1 MTRRKMTLT
10 EKLDKAR
17 RRLLAERYN
26 PHLVDDSVQ
35 TACLH
40 GLLRGLDLDAL
51 PASWYLTTARR
62 IAIDALRRD
71 SRAVLL
77 EPDKLDLLTNTRRQ
91 AGG

>member
-1 MTRRKMTLT
+1 MTRRKMTLAD
-10 EKLDKAR
+10 KLDKTR

-26 PHLVDDSVQ
+26 SHLVEDSIQ

-71 SRAVLL
+71 SRAVLVD
-77 EPDKLDLLTNTRRQ
+77 PDKLDLLAQTRPQ
-91 AGG
+91 KGG